1 MSDTPATPQLQV
13 PVELILL
20 RQVASYLAMP
30 IFLVGA
36 DGDLLYF
43 NEPAESLLGLRFDDV
58 GELSMAE
65 WLAAFRPAQEDGSVL
80 EPQAVP
86 LVVALREQR
95 PTHERLT
102 ITGLDGVQRVIET
115 TSFPLRGQG
124 DRLLGAIALFWPVR

>member
-1 MSDTPATPQLQV
+1 MSDTPATPQHQV

-30 IFLVGA
+30 IFLVA
-36 DGDLLYF
+36 ANGDLLYF

-58 GELSMAE
+58 GELAMDE

-80 EPQAVP
+80 SPQAVP

-102 ITGLDGVQRVIET
+102 ITGLDGVRRVIEA
-115 TSFPLRGQG
+115 TSLPLRGQG
-124 DRLLGAIALFWPVR
+124 DRLLGAITLFWPVP

>member
-1 MSDTPATPQLQV
+1 VSETLTTPGPQV

-30 IFLVGA
+30 IVLVGA
-36 DGDLLYF
+36 EGDLLYF
-43 NEPAESLLGLRFDDV
+43 TEPAESLLGLRFDDV
-58 GELSMAE
+58 GELSIDE
-65 WLAAFRPAQEDGSVL
+65 WLAAFRPAQEDGSVMK
-80 EPQAVP
+80 PQAVP

-102 ITGLDGVQRVIET
+102 IIGLDGVQRVIET

-124 DRLLGAIALFWPVR
+124 DRLLGAIALFWPVP

>member
-1 MSDTPATPQLQV
+1 MSDTPAPPPQI

-30 IFLVGA
+30 IFLVDSEGV
-36 DGDLLYF
+36 LLYF

-58 GELSMAE
+58 GELSIDE
-65 WLAAFRPAQEDGSVL
+65 WLAAFRPAQEDGAVL

-102 ITGLDGVQRVIET
+102 ITGLDDVRRVIEAP
-115 TSFPLRGQG
+115 SFPLQGQG
-124 DRLLGAIALFWPVR
+124 DRLLGAIALFWPVP

>member
-1 MSDTPATPQLQV
+1 MP
-13 PVELILL
+13 ILL
-20 RQVASYLAMP
+20 VDSEG
-30 IFLVGA
+30 V
-36 DGDLLYF
+36 LLYF

-58 GELSMAE
+58 GELSIDD

-102 ITGLDGVQRVIET
+102 ITGLDGVRRVIEAP
-115 TSFPLRGQG
+115 SFPLRGQG
-124 DRLLGAIALFWPVR
+124 DRLLGAITLFWPVP